1 MSRVKTLL
9 ALSVLAVGH
18 AASAAESSRYAGWQE
33 RSIKALSPEQ
43 IEDYLEGRG
52 MGMALPAELNG
63 YPGPRHVLELADELD
78 LTPDQRARTEQLFE
92 DMRRKAIDL
101 GEQIVEREAT
111 LDELF
116 ASGTAS
122 AAAVHETTEALGR
135 LNGRLRAH
143 HLSYHLAMRDVL
155 DPFRIEM
162 YSRLQGYAPSDRP
175 GGHRHGHDRHGG
187 Q

>member
-9 ALSVLAVGH
+9 ALSVLAAGH

-122 AAAVHETTEALGR
+122 AAAAARDDRGAR
-135 LNGRLRAH
+135 PPQRAAART
-143 HLSYHLAMRDVL
+143 S
-155 DPFRIEM
+155 P
-162 YSRLQGYAPSDRP
+162 
-175 GGHRHGHDRHGG
+175 
-187 Q
+187 